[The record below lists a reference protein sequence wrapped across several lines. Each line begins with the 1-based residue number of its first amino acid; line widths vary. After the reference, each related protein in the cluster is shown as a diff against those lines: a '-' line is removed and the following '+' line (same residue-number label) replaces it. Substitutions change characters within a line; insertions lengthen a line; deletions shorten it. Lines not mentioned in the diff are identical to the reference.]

1 MGGVIGRLEKAVLD
15 CPDPRLLARFYAQ
28 VLGMQVV
35 EDDDDWVVIGRAA
48 GWRELAFQRARAWTP
63 PTWPE
68 GRVPQQAHLD
78 VRVTGIEEAERA
90 VLGLGASAVGR
101 RDDTR
106 GFRVYLD
113 PAGHPFCLVF
123 GGAPMETRP
132 QYMDVVLEPHAC
144 PVEGSDAATGGA

>member
-1 MGGVIGRLEKAVLD
+1 VIGRLEKTVLD

-35 EDDDDWVVIGRAA
+35 EDDDGWVVIGRAA
-48 GWRELAFQRARAWTP
+48 GWRELAFQRARAWSP

-68 GRVPQQAHLD
+68 GEVPQQAHLD
-78 VRVTGIEEAERA
+78 VRVTDVEEAERA
-90 VLGLGASAVGR
+90 VLTLGASAVGL
-101 RDDTR
+101 RDDAR

-123 GGAPMETRP
+123 GGAPMEARP
-132 QYMDVVLEPHAC
+132 QFSLR
-144 PVEGSDAATGGA
+144 